1 MLWPTIVG
9 NEWGSAVGARK
20 YNFLGRVAE
29 PLIIAIGEAI
39 RFQSNIGK
47 KRIERRIK
55 TLAAYLKENAAKI
68 PGVTIYTPMDSELS
82 GGITVLGLDTVE
94 ADHLVDYMREKYN
107 IVTAILKDMNG
118 ARICTHIWI
127 TFKQIDVLLNAL
139 KELKTGI

>member
-1 MLWPTIVG
+1 
-9 NEWGSAVGARK
+9 
-20 YNFLGRVAE
+20 
-29 PLIIAIGEAI
+29 
-39 RFQSNIGK
+39 
-47 KRIERRIK
+47 
-55 TLAAYLKENAAKI
+55 
-68 PGVTIYTPMDSELS
+68 MDSELS